1 MSNEYKF
8 IARIGQ
14 KDIECRAFTLREYK
28 DLLQAKLEGR
38 MEDEILS
45 LFKKCTN
52 APELSKHEGELLLVN
67 LWANSIG
74 EVNVERTWE
83 CACGKEIPI
92 PINLMHA
99 RVDVTED
106 LLYSFSDFK
115 VKFRYPGL
123 FQDKNKAQM
132 VAECIEYIVI
142 PDGST
147 LAVDDLSDTEIE
159 DLYAAIT
166 TEDIERISAML
177 TRPQIQLAVPISCE
191 CGESHVHIIKG
202 LKEFFK
208 VL

>member
-1 MSNEYKF
+1 MPNEYKF
-8 IARIGQ
+8 IARIG
-14 KDIECRAFTLREYK
+14 KTDIQCRAFTLREYK
-28 DLLQAKLEGR
+28 DLLQAKLEGH

-45 LFKKCTN
+45 LIKKCTD
-52 APELSKHEGELLLVN
+52 AKDLTRHEGELLLVN

-99 RVDVTED
+99 SVDSTEE
-106 LLYSFSDFK
+106 LLYSFKDFK
-115 VKFRYPGL
+115 VKFRYPSL

-147 LAVDDLSDTEIE
+147 LSVDDLSDAEID

-166 TEDIERISAML
+166 TEDIERISLML

-191 CGESHVHIIKG
+191 CGESHVHVIKG

>member
-14 KDIECRAFTLREYK
+14 HDIECRAFTLREYK

-52 APELSKHEGELLLVN
+52 APEMSKHEGELLLIN

-99 RVDVTED
+99 SVDVTED
-106 LLYSFSDFK
+106 LLYSFSEFK
-115 VKFRYPGL
+115 VKFRYPSL

-147 LAVDDLSDTEIE
+147 LSVEELSDNEIE